1 MPGTEGG
8 RERPPFAG
16 KPAASGGGGMEWEFN
31 LLVYLALFFFLLFL
45 LFLLLFG
52 VIKQLKN
59 SVASTGAL
67 QPGRHSLREPW
78 GFCREQTL

>member
-16 KPAASGGGGMEWEFN
+16 KPAAGGGGMEWEFN

>member
-1 MPGTEGG
+1 
-8 RERPPFAG
+8 
-16 KPAASGGGGMEWEFN
+16 MEWEFN
-31 LLVYLALFFFLLFL
+31 LLLYLALFFLLLFL

-59 SVASTGAL
+59 SVASTAGG

-78 GFCREQTL
+78 GFFREQAL

>member
-1 MPGTEGG
+1 
-8 RERPPFAG
+8 
-16 KPAASGGGGMEWEFN
+16 MEWEFN
-31 LLVYLALFFFLLFL
+31 LLLYLALFFLLLFL

-67 QPGRHSLREPW
+67 QSSGRPSLREPW
-78 GFCREQTL
+78 GFCREQAL

>member
-1 MPGTEGG
+1 
-8 RERPPFAG
+8 
-16 KPAASGGGGMEWEFN
+16 MEWEFN
-31 LLVYLALFFFLLFL
+31 LLLYLALFFLLLFL

-78 GFCREQTL
+78 GFCREQAL